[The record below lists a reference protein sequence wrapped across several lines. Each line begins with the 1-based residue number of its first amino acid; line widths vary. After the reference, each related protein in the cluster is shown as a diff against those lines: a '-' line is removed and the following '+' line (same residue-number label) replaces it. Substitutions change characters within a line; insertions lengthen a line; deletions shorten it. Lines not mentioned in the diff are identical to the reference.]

1 MAGVMSTLQFR
12 HRIDQRRQEGKPLT
26 EDEINYITNESADLG
41 HTSSSMFWVEYSHGS
56 TDRW

>member
-26 EDEINYITNESADLG
+26 EDEINYITNEITDLG
-41 HTSSSMFWVEYSHGS
+41 HTSSSMF
-56 TDRW
+56 